1 MQLRP
6 WAFLIILL
14 QVHCSIA
21 QTPTIS
27 ISVQQAQLV
36 IQINYTRWSGLF
48 SSHILLSAGLAGTL
62 ALHSCT

>member
-6 WAFLIILL
+6 WALLTIVL

-27 ISVQQAQLV
+27 ISVQQAQLA

-48 SSHILLSAGLAGTL
+48 SSHIPLSAGLARTL